1 MKCLIC
7 SKFCFG
13 VMCEGCLDSI
23 PFSPSVREVSGV
35 RVYCFFA
42 YSDIDFLLKA
52 KYYAIGSRI
61 FGALGRLAGEYF
73 FSQEAM
79 RGVDFSDVAMIGLDD
94 CVRSF
99 YSHTGI
105 LVREFCRANATSS
118 ARFNKAHKNLTSIT
132 PIYGELKATNHIS
145 YAGKSLAYRQAN
157 KRGLTFKT
165 TGTKASKS
173 FIIVD
178 DIITT
183 GTSFG
188 EAIEVLQYNG
198 KKVLFCLSLC
208 NAAL

>member
-7 SKFCFG
+7 AKFCIG
-13 VMCEGCLDSI
+13 VMCKECLDLI

-61 FGALGRLAGEYF
+61 FGILGRLAGEYF

-79 RGVDFSDVAMIGLDD
+79 KGVDFSEVKMIGIDD

-105 LVREFCRANATSS
+105 LVREFSRASAKSS
-118 ARFNKAHKNLTSIT
+118 LNSYTTRKKQHLIT
-132 PIYGELKATNHIS
+132 PIYGELKAKNQIS

-165 TGTKASKS
+165 KSNNAKS
-173 FIIVD
+173 FVIVD

-183 GTSFG
+183 GTSFN
-188 EAIEVLQYNG
+188 EAIEVLQSNDA
-198 KKVLFCLSLC
+198 KVLFCLSLC